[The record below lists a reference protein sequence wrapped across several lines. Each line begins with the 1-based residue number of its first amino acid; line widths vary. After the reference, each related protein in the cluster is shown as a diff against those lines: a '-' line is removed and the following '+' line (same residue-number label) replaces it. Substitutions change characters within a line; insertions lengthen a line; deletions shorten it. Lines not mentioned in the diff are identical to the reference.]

1 MRSKAQKACT
11 YTIVRGGQMYR
22 MGLKKQIAMFQEPI
36 DFSGVSLNPKNRWI
50 KMSKLIPWDIFEEK
64 YSKNF
69 EGSKTGKPAKPAR
82 MALGAHIIKEKLKLS
97 DEETVE
103 AILESPYLQYFIG
116 LNQFTHKEPFD
127 SSTIC
132 WFRKRLTSEM
142 LSELNDYIIGRKTV
156 EEKKDDDDGNP
167 SAGSSCNK
175 RSGET
180 EISAEPKNK
189 GTIILDATC
198 TPADISFP
206 TDVTLLNEG
215 REKLE
220 EIIDTLHEAGVTEGK
235 KKPRTYRKKA
245 RKQYL
250 RFAKNRKPKKKDI
263 RRAVKTQLSYVRR
276 DLKHIDKL
284 ISAGGENHLTEKQK
298 QYLTTIKTLY
308 EQQAQMHK
316 TKTHTVDKRIVSI
329 HQPWV
334 RPIVR
339 GKASAA
345 VEFGAKI
352 SISVLGG
359 YARIERLDW
368 EAYNES
374 TTLIE
379 TVDRYFE
386 QTGYYPERVLADKI
400 YRTRENLRY
409 CEANGIRMNG
419 PKLGRPPKDKR
430 LYHQQCKLEQSE
442 AGERN
447 AVEGKFGEGKRT
459 YNLGRIKMRLQGTSE
474 AGIHLVFLV
483 MNLEKRL
490 RAFLR
495 LFLESLYGGWLK
507 PLRIAL

>member
-1 MRSKAQKACT
+1 
-11 YTIVRGGQMYR
+11 MYR
-22 MGLKKQIAMFQEPI
+22 MGLRNQIVMFKEPT
-36 DFSGVSLNPKNRWI
+36 DFSGVSLNSENRWI
-50 KMSKLIPWDIFEEK
+50 QMSKLIPWDIFEEK

-97 DEETVE
+97 DEETVA

-127 SSTIC
+127 SSTMC
-132 WFRKRLTSEM
+132 WFRKRLSSEM
-142 LSELNDYIIGRKTV
+142 LTELNDYIIGRKTAK
-156 EEKKDDDDGNP
+156 EKKDDDDGTPPGGSGNSKQADGAAE
-167 SAGSSCNK
+167 SAK
-175 RSGET
+175 Q
-180 EISAEPKNK
+180 KNK

-198 TPADISFP
+198 TPADITFP
-206 TDVTLLNEG
+206 TDVALLNEG

-220 EIIDTLHEAGVTEGK
+220 GIIDTLHKAGVTEGK

-250 RFAKNRKPKKKDI
+250 RFARNRKPKKKAI
-263 RRAVKTQLSYVRR
+263 RQAVKVQLNYVRR

-284 ISAGGENHLTEKQK
+284 ISMGGESHLAEKEK
-298 QYLTTIKTLY
+298 QYLKTIRTLY
-308 EQQAQMHK
+308 EQQEQMYK
-316 TKTHTVDKRIVSI
+316 AKTHTVDKRIVSI

-339 GKASAA
+339 GKASAS

-352 SISVLGG
+352 SISMLDG

-374 TTLIE
+374 VTLIE

-419 PKLGRPPKDKR
+419 PKLGRPPKDKQ
-430 LYHQQCKLEQSE
+430 LYHQQCKLEQRE

-447 AVEGKFGEGKRT
+447 AVEGKFGEGKQT

-474 AGIHLVFLV
+474 TGIHLVFLV

-495 LFLESLYGGWLK
+495 LFLESLYWGWLS
-507 PLRIAL
+507 PYRTAL

>member
-1 MRSKAQKACT
+1 
-11 YTIVRGGQMYR
+11 
-22 MGLKKQIAMFQEPI
+22 MFQEPL
-36 DFSGVSLNPKNRWI
+36 DFSVGSLNPKNRWVQ
-50 KMSKLIPWDIFEEK
+50 MSRLIPWDIFEEK

-127 SSTIC
+127 SSTLC

-142 LSELNDYIIGRKTV
+142 LSELNDYIIGRKTA
-156 EEKKDDDDGNP
+156 EKKKDDDGSKP
-167 SAGSSCNK
+167 SDGSSSNK
-175 RSGET
+175 KSGAT
-180 EISAEPKNK
+180 EKSTEPKNK

-198 TPADISFP
+198 APADISYP
-206 TDVTLLNEG
+206 TDVALLNDG

-220 EIIDTLHEAGVTEGK
+220 EIIDALHQAGITEGK

-250 RFAKNRKPKKKDI
+250 RFARNRKPKKKDI
-263 RRAVKTQLSYVRR
+263 RKALKTQLSYVGR

-284 ISAGGENHLTEKQK
+284 LSTGGENHLTEKQK
-298 QYLTTIKTLY
+298 QYLTTVKTLH
-308 EQQAQMHK
+308 EQQDQMYK
-316 TKTHTVDKRIVSI
+316 TKTHTVEKRIVSI

-352 SISVLGG
+352 SISMLDG
-359 YARIERLDW
+359 YGKIERLGWD
-368 EAYNES
+368 AYNES

-409 CEANGIRMNG
+409 CESNGIRMNG

-459 YNLGRIKMRLQGTSE
+459 YNLGRIKMRLQETSE

-495 LFLESLYGGWLK
+495 LFLESIYWGWFK
-507 PLRIAL
+507 PLRIVL

>member
-1 MRSKAQKACT
+1 
-11 YTIVRGGQMYR
+11 MYR
-22 MGLKKQIAMFQEPI
+22 KWQKNQTTMFQEPLN
-36 DFSGVSLNPKNRWI
+36 FSGVSLDSKNRWI
-50 KMSKLIPWDIFEEK
+50 QMSKLIPWDVFEEK

-69 EGSKTGKPAKPAR
+69 EQSKTGKPAKPAR
-82 MALGAHIIKEKLKLS
+82 MALGAHIIKEKLKIS

-127 SSTIC
+127 PSTMC
-132 WFRKRLTSEM
+132 WFRKRLTVEM
-142 LSELNDYIIGRKTV
+142 LSEVNDYISGRKV
-156 EEKKDDDDGNP
+156 VQEKKDVDQGNP
-167 SAGSSCNK
+167 PGRGSSGNQEK
-175 RSGET
+175 EKPAKQ
-180 EISAEPKNK
+180 ENK
-189 GTIILDATC
+189 GTLILDATC
-198 TPADISFP
+198 APADISFP
-206 TDVTLLNEG
+206 TDVALLNES

-220 EIIDTLHEAGVTEGK
+220 EIIDTLHKVGITEIK
-235 KKPRTYRKKA
+235 KKPRTYREKA

-250 RFAKNRKPKKKDI
+250 RFARNRKPKKKDI
-263 RRAVKTQLSYVRR
+263 RKAVKSQLSYVKR
-276 DLKHIDKL
+276 DLMHIDKL
-284 ISAGGENHLTEKQK
+284 LFRGGEHHLPEKQK
-298 QYLTTIKTLY
+298 EYLATIKTLY
-308 EQQAQMHK
+308 GQQKQMYQ
-316 TKTHTVDKRIVSI
+316 TKSHTVEKRIVSI

-345 VEFGAKI
+345 VEFGSKI
-352 SISVLGG
+352 SISMLDG
-359 YARIERLDW
+359 YATIERLAW

-379 TVDRYFE
+379 TVERYFE
-386 QTGYYPERVLADKI
+386 QTGNYPERVLADKI

-409 CEANGIRMNG
+409 CETNGIRING
-419 PKLGRPPKDKR
+419 PKLGRPTKDKN
-430 LYHQQCKLEQSE
+430 LYRQQCKSEQLE

-447 AVEGKFGEGKRT
+447 AVEGKFGEGKRS

-495 LFLESLYGGWLK
+495 LFWEAMYWSWLR
-507 PLRIAL
+507 PLKMT